1 MGRGKEGRKGNLKF
15 EQISLKQNIRLRLKV
30 QINIRMLSF
39 QAKDFNKVGPEIKV
53 VATNE
58 NEGVIS
64 QEEVDEAKNIL
75 EVKVHVGMLQ
85 TLQWAG
91 WI

>member
-1 MGRGKEGRKGNLKF
+1 MF
-15 EQISLKQNIRLRLKV
+15 RLTLECCR
-30 QINIRMLSF
+30 F
-39 QAKDFNKVGPEIKV
+39 QAKDLNKVGPEIKV
-53 VATNE
+53 VAAKE
-58 NEGVIS
+58 NKGVIS

-75 EVKVHVGMLQ
+75 EVKVQRSSFGMLQ